1 MTIAPTISN
10 CLSDRRMAAPR
21 EGHDNGHRGYQRDAG
36 GDAHSQGHSADE
48 GAVCATHEFA
58 AR

>member
-1 MTIAPTISN
+1 
-10 CLSDRRMAAPR
+10 MAAPR

-36 GDAHSQGHSADE
+36 GDAHCQGHSADE
-48 GAVCATHEFA
+48 GAVLGTHEFA